1 MLKLRWETEFK
12 KTEMGEIPRDWEKSE
27 IGSFMVIRSGKRPK
41 EVKVYGFYEVWGAN
55 GFMGYTDDTD
65 HLENREVLITGRVGT
80 LGNVYYIKKNSNV
93 WLSDNVLILYPND
106 QEINLKFVFYHLLTR
121 KEDIINLDVGSTQ
134 PLITQNG
141 LKNLIIPLP
150 PLPEQSRI
158 ATVLSWFDDL
168 IENKKRQNEILEKSA
183 MAIFKNWFVD
193 FEPFRACPEQERGN
207 YEFVYN
213 EELGRE
219 IPKGWEV
226 SKTTRLIEYNHFFS
240 LKKSEAYAF
249 IEMKDVSSNSLVC
262 EYNFKQFSGSG
273 VKYYGGDTLMARI
286 TPSLEHGKTA
296 FVWFISEKEKGFGST
311 EFFVL
316 HPKEPYLKEFVY
328 LLAKNDDFR
337 EAAINSMSGTSGR
350 QRADINALKNYI
362 IPIPPPPILQ
372 SFHSLVEPL
381 FQKIILN
388 QKQIMTLRKIKDTL
402 LPLLVFG
409 KLRVEEI

>member
-1 MLKLRWETEFK
+1 MKFRWETEFK
-12 KTEMGEIPRDWEKSE
+12 ETEIGEIPKDWEIMKLDEILVKIIKGKNPKKYLGDLPYLTAKYLRGEAEAEEFYDKAAGVLVDENEIIVIWDGSNSGEVFKSKRGILASTMCKLLFNE
-27 IGSFMVIRSGKRPK
+27 KVINKTYAFFVLKTNEEDIKYAKSG
-41 EVKVYGFYEVWGAN
+41 
-55 GFMGYTDDTD
+55 TDDRHVD
-65 HLENREVLITGRVGT
+65 
-80 LGNVYYIKKNSNV
+80 
-93 WLSDNVLILYPND
+93 
-106 QEINLKFVFYHLLTR
+106 
-121 KEDIINLDVGSTQ
+121 KEYFLNFL
-134 PLITQNG
+134 
-141 LKNLIIPLP
+141 IPLP
-150 PLPEQSRI
+150 PLAEQSRI
-158 ATVLSWFDDL
+158 ATVLSYFDDL
-168 IENKKRQNEILEKSA
+168 IEVKKRQNEILEKTA
-183 MAIFKNWFVD
+183 MAIFKSWFID
-193 FEPFRACPEQERGN
+193 FEPFRDG
-207 YEFVYN
+207 EFVYS
-213 EELGRE
+213 EELGKE

-240 LKKSEAYAF
+240 LKKSEAYPF

-350 QRADINALKNYI
+350 QRADINALKDYI
-362 IPIPPPPILQ
+362 IPIPPPHILQ

-388 QKQIMTLRKIKDTL
+388 QKQIMTIRKIRDTL

-409 KLRVEEI
+409 KLRVEEL